1 LKNNIEKLKKILITL
16 LVFILGVF
24 LIYLVASQFF
34 KTIEPKEIT
43 LEGEETIEGVKKI
56 DYLAPDF
63 ELSNIKEEKI
73 KLSDYENKIII
84 LTFWTTWNPIAQDQ
98 LVILESYYQEII
110 DSKDIVLL
118 TINNQED
125 KSVVTNFIRRG
136 EYVLPI
142 LLDQEGEV
150 GELYKITTLPA
161 TFFINKKRMVKEIYI
176 GVLNKQEIK
185 NKVENLYIE

>member
-1 LKNNIEKLKKILITL
+1 MKNNIEKLKKILITL
-16 LVFILGVF
+16 SVFIVGVF

-34 KTIEPKEIT
+34 KTIGPKEIT
-43 LEGEETIEGVKKI
+43 LESEETIEGVKKI

-63 ELSNIKEEKI
+63 ELSNIKEEEI

-136 EYVLPI
+136 E
-142 LLDQEGEV
+142 
-150 GELYKITTLPA
+150 
-161 TFFINKKRMVKEIYI
+161 
-176 GVLNKQEIK
+176 
-185 NKVENLYIE
+185 